1 MDAYPSEMPTPSN
14 CQTPPAAEGKDEQ
27 PAASLTN
34 PNLSS
39 NLRSEYEA
47 LLNDVEQANELAAE
61 LQRQLSGK
69 SNEVAE
75 FKQLFEKTQ
84 RDLGHLQASITELRQ
99 ERHRLANEA
108 MRVAAFERKLADVTA
123 ERNRLKTELDI
134 MREGLTTSAED
145 SERRLRER
153 DAEITRLSLEVNT
166 LREKSRGGATGALRA
181 TGKPVGNPAV
191 RKTLAELRQTL
202 ERLQTMLDPNP
213 EPRPAL
219 RATSQ
224 PDATEETF
232 IDIEFDK

>member
-1 MDAYPSEMPTPSN
+1 MSTTSN
-14 CQTPPAAEGKDEQ
+14 CHVVGGKDEQ

-47 LLNDVEQANELAAE
+47 LRNDVEQANELAAE

-84 RDLGHLQASITELRQ
+84 RDLGHLQASINELRQ

-108 MRVAAFERKLADVTA
+108 MRVVAFERKLADVTA
-123 ERNRLKTELDI
+123 ERNRLKTELHVL
-134 MREGLTTSAED
+134 RQSLTTSAED
-145 SERRLRER
+145 SDRRLRER
-153 DAEITRLSLEVNT
+153 DAEITRLSQEVDN
-166 LREKSRGGATGALRA
+166 LHGKSRGGAAGPVRA
-181 TGKPVGNPAV
+181 AGKLVGDPAV
-191 RKTLAELRQTL
+191 RTILAELRQTF
-202 ERLQTMLDPNP
+202 ERLQMMLDPNP
-213 EPRPAL
+213 ESASAL

-224 PDATEETF
+224 PGAADDTF